1 MNKNLLVGLTFSSI
15 FLLTSC
21 GGSAPA
27 PWSRP
32 DDSPWKEKRD
42 AESRAAPADE
52 VIYQPVAEPAA
63 PEPVTYEPVAAEPMP
78 APEPVASTS
87 KLEAYHSK
95 DTSGGMPAPESVEA
109 ETMVVTA
116 AAEDVVLAMPAD
128 SYAVQVYASKTEDS
142 INRFQQNKGLED
154 LKIVKTDRNGEI
166 VYVLVG
172 LYDNRAAAVDAA
184 TDLERKIGSQPWVRS
199 MPGLQKIIAK

>member
-1 MNKNLLVGLTFSSI
+1 MNNKLLVGLALSSV
-15 FLLTSC
+15 FLLASC
-21 GGSAPA
+21 GGSTPA

-32 DDSPWKEKRD
+32 DDSPWKDKRE
-42 AESRAAPADE
+42 AESRTAPADE
-52 VIYQPVAEPAA
+52 VIYQPVAEPT

-78 APEPVASTS
+78 APEPAVSTS

-95 DTSGGMPAPESVEA
+95 DTSSAMPAPENVEA
-109 ETMVVTA
+109 EAMVVTA
-116 AAEDVVLAMPAD
+116 AAEDVVMAMPAD
-128 SYAVQVYASKTEDS
+128 SYAVQVYASKTESS
-142 INRFQQNKGLED
+142 ITRFQENKGLQD
-154 LKIVKTDRNGEI
+154 LKIVKTDRNGET

-172 LYDNRAAAVDAA
+172 LYDDRASAVDAA